1 MGGGTLQ
8 VGDLCRVEDGRECS
22 GTHGSDVVVLETA
35 SEGQSRELRE
45 RRLNG
50 PDTQADTC
58 GGGALEGGNF
68 CLAQHLGELGHA
80 LISDTVFSETTSQG
94 RSGEW

>member
-50 PDTQADTC
+50 TDTQADTC
-58 GGGALEGGNF
+58 GGGSLEGGEL
-68 CLAQHLGELGHA
+68 CLAQHLSKLGHT
-80 LISDTVFSETTSQG
+80 LVSDTIPGKTASEG